1 LRAALADVVERHES
15 LRTVFAEDGHGP
27 HQIVLGPR
35 RDAPGLKVVPTTEEN
50 LRADLEAEA
59 AHPFDLARTP
69 PVHARLL
76 ALDER
81 THVLLLVVHHIAMDG
96 WSVRPLVRDLATA
109 YAARRRGAAPELPAP
124 RVQYADYTLWQHG
137 ELGSEDDPDS
147 AIAAQLAYWREV
159 LEGSPEELVLP
170 ADRPRPAVASHR
182 GDSVPILVPPRVH
195 RRVAQLAREHRATP
209 FMVVHAALAALLTRL
224 GAGTDVP
231 IGSPVAGR
239 TDDALDDLVGFFVNT
254 LVLRTDTSGDP
265 SFAELLERVRAV
277 DLGAYAHQDL
287 PFERLVEVLNP
298 ARSLARHPLFQVL
311 LAFNNGTVHAD
322 VPADRAS
329 DVLVR
334 PMTVE
339 TSAAKFDLSLSFN
352 EDRAA
357 DGSAAGIRGVLEYST
372 DLFDEDTAHRIVRY
386 FLRLLGAA
394 VERPHTPLT
403 GIPVLSERERNEL
416 LVRRNDTAR
425 APSRVPPLRRF
436 EEQAART
443 PHATALVDGE
453 ERIDYAGLDER
464 ANRLAALLSENGP
477 ARRGPVAVAL
487 RRGALLPAVLLAV
500 WKAGLHYLPLDP
512 GHPKD
517 RLADIL
523 ADCAPGCV
531 VTTADLAGDLPAGPA
546 PLLVL
551 DDPDTARRLAAL
563 PGTPPA
569 GAAHAREHPEEL
581 AYTIYTSGSTG
592 RPKGVMV
599 TRAGVANFL
608 ADMTER
614 LDMGPNDRLLAV
626 TTVSFDIAVL
636 ELLAPLLTGG
646 SVVLADGTAQRD
658 PAAVRSLCAR
668 EGVTVVQATPGW
680 WHAMAVDG
688 GLDITGLRVLVGG
701 EALPA
706 SLARALLEPGR
717 APSDGHL
724 LNLYGPTETTV
735 WSTAARITTE
745 ALDARGGS
753 VPTGTPIAN
762 TAAYVLDAALQP
774 VPDGVPGELYI
785 AGAGVARGY
794 LGRPGMTAERF
805 SACPF
810 GGPGERMYRTG
821 DLARWRSDGN
831 LEYLGRT
838 DDQVKVRGF
847 RIELGEVERALADAP
862 GVGRAA
868 AAVRPDPA
876 GSARLVGYVVPA
888 AGVGELDRGAVSAAV
903 AGVLPEYMVPSA
915 LVVLEGLPLT
925 ANGKLDRAALPV
937 PEFTVGRG
945 PGRAPRGPREEIL
958 CGLFAEVLGVPE
970 VGVDDDFFALGGHSL
985 LATGLVARV
994 RGTLGVELGVR
1005 EVFEAPTV
1013 AGLDAALSRAEG
1025 TGARLRPADPRPGR
1039 LPLSYA
1045 QQRLWFVQQLEG
1057 PSATY
1062 NIPLALRLTGPL
1074 DVAALRAALADVVE
1088 RHESLRT
1095 VFAEDGH
1102 GPHQIIL
1109 PTAGHPA
1116 PSVEPVRTDEGEL
1129 PRMLRE
1135 AADHAFRLDSE
1146 PPLRAHLFATAPD
1159 EHVLLLVM
1167 HHIATDAWSQRPLIT
1182 GLATAYAARHAGEA
1196 PAWRPLPVGYADY
1209 ALWQRARLGDEREAD
1224 SELAAQLAYWREVLE
1239 GSPEELVLPADRPRP
1254 AVASHRGDSV
1264 PILVPARV
1272 HRRVARLA
1280 REHRATPFMVV
1291 HAALAALLTRLGAGT
1306 DVPIGSPVAGRTDDA
1321 LDDLV
1326 GFFVNTLVLRTDTS
1340 GDPSFA
1346 ELLER
1351 VRSVD
1356 LGAYAH
1362 QDLPFERLVELRDPE
1377 RSLARHPL
1385 FQVALNFDTAETA
1398 GAREAAPGPD
1408 GLDGL
1413 TVSRERLGVTT
1424 SKFDLTFALTEAR
1437 TRDGRADGL
1446 RGVLEYSTDLFDRST
1461 AQRLVERFVRLL
1473 EAVAQAPGTTLGEID
1488 VLLPGERELL
1498 EGAWSEPDPE
1508 PETAGPVRSGA
1519 HFPELFEKQAAL
1531 TPHAPAVR
1539 DGDLEVTYAELNA
1552 RANRLARLLAARGA
1566 GPETTVAVLLPRGVE
1581 LITALVAVQKAG
1593 AAYVPMDT
1601 GLPTERIA
1609 HMLDDAGPA
1618 LVVTLAGTREA
1629 LPAGPVPVLC
1639 LDAPDTGTALAGLD
1653 AADRR
1658 VPAGERNPAYV
1669 VYTSGS
1675 TGTPKGVVI
1684 EQRSL
1689 AAFLVRSAA
1698 RYRGAAGTALL
1709 HGSPAFDLTVTTLFT
1724 PLIAGGRIVV
1734 ADLDAAEDDAP
1745 DRPDLLKVTP
1755 SHLAFLDGIAS
1766 WAAPTAD
1773 LVVGG
1778 EQLTAARLARLRR
1791 ARPGTRVYN
1800 DYGPTEATVSCA
1812 DFVLEPGAEPPADI
1826 VPIGRPLA
1834 GHRLFVLDA
1843 ALQPVPIGVPGELY
1857 IAGVGLARGYLGRP
1871 GMTAERFVACPFGE
1885 PGKPGERM
1893 YRTGDLARR
1902 RPDGNLEYLGRTD
1915 EQVKVRGFRI
1925 EPGEIEAALLE
1936 RPEVGRAAVVL
1947 REERLVAYVE
1957 VPPAAFDEAALRE
1970 RLVARLPRYMVPS
1983 AIVRLDGLP
1992 LAPGGKL
1999 DHKALPQP
2007 PAPAD
2012 KDPHGHRA
2020 PRDAWE
2026 RVLCEAFGEVLGVAR
2041 VGADDDF
2048 FMLGGDSIGSIQL
2061 VGRVRRVGGRITV
2074 RDVFERRT
2082 PAALAD
2088 RSRESAPASGVLGGR
2103 ADGPVPPTPV
2113 SSWLAER
2120 GGAVEGYNQSV
2131 LLRVPAESRETVPAG
2146 ALQALLD
2153 HHDALRM
2160 RAEPA
2165 AGHWRMEIG
2174 EAGGV
2179 DAAALLERVP
2189 AADVPQ
2195 EELDRLI
2202 RARCAAARERLAPGE
2217 GRMLRAVWFDRGAQ
2231 EPGYLALVAHH
2242 LVVDGVSWRI
2252 LTADLG
2258 EAWQAVAD
2266 GREPRLDRVGTPLRI
2281 WAQRLSE
2288 LAGDPRR
2295 IEQCAYWEEQS
2306 ARPWE
2311 AGRIDPAVDDRST
2324 EGALSLTLPAEAT
2337 RAVLGPV
2344 PAALGTEVTA
2354 VLLGAF
2360 AAAVRRWR
2368 PAEATDAVTVGL
2380 EGHGREEEIVPGA
2393 DLSRTVGWFTAAH
2406 PVRVPAAGPDDERA
2420 GVLRSVG
2427 EVLDRVPDAGLGYG
2441 MLRYLNPRTRERLA
2455 SRPAPRY
2462 GFNYLG
2468 RFGGSGGGRD
2478 GADET
2483 AETFDWSPVGS
2494 GVAGQPGGLPLAHE
2508 IEVNAVAAD
2517 GPGGPR
2523 LIATWS
2529 WAGRLHREEDVRELA
2544 ELWFRE
2550 LRELAS
2556 AEWTPATPRLPA
2568 SRPPAA
2574 AEPEAAGPLVELSDT
2589 ELDQLEAEWKAQ

>member
-1 LRAALADVVERHES
+1 
-15 LRTVFAEDGHGP
+15 
-27 HQIVLGPR
+27 
-35 RDAPGLKVVPTTEEN
+35 
-50 LRADLEAEA
+50 
-59 AHPFDLARTP
+59 
-69 PVHARLL
+69 
-76 ALDER
+76 
-81 THVLLLVVHHIAMDG
+81 
-96 WSVRPLVRDLATA
+96 
-109 YAARRRGAAPELPAP
+109 
-124 RVQYADYTLWQHG
+124 
-137 ELGSEDDPDS
+137 
-147 AIAAQLAYWREV
+147 
-159 LEGSPEELVLP
+159 
-170 ADRPRPAVASHR
+170 
-182 GDSVPILVPPRVH
+182 
-195 RRVAQLAREHRATP
+195 
-209 FMVVHAALAALLTRL
+209 
-224 GAGTDVP
+224 
-231 IGSPVAGR
+231 
-239 TDDALDDLVGFFVNT
+239 
-254 LVLRTDTSGDP
+254 
-265 SFAELLERVRAV
+265 
-277 DLGAYAHQDL
+277 
-287 PFERLVEVLNP
+287 
-298 ARSLARHPLFQVL
+298 
-311 LAFNNGTVHAD
+311 
-322 VPADRAS
+322 
-329 DVLVR
+329 
-334 PMTVE
+334 
-339 TSAAKFDLSLSFN
+339 
-352 EDRAA
+352 
-357 DGSAAGIRGVLEYST
+357 
-372 DLFDEDTAHRIVRY
+372 
-386 FLRLLGAA
+386 
-394 VERPHTPLT
+394 
-403 GIPVLSERERNEL
+403 
-416 LVRRNDTAR
+416 
-425 APSRVPPLRRF
+425 
-436 EEQAART
+436 
-443 PHATALVDGE
+443 
-453 ERIDYAGLDER
+453 
-464 ANRLAALLSENGP
+464 
-477 ARRGPVAVAL
+477 
-487 RRGALLPAVLLAV
+487 
-500 WKAGLHYLPLDP
+500 
-512 GHPKD
+512 
-517 RLADIL
+517 
-523 ADCAPGCV
+523 
-531 VTTADLAGDLPAGPA
+531 
-546 PLLVL
+546 
-551 DDPDTARRLAAL
+551 
-563 PGTPPA
+563 
-569 GAAHAREHPEEL
+569 
-581 AYTIYTSGSTG
+581 
-592 RPKGVMV
+592 
-599 TRAGVANFL
+599 
-608 ADMTER
+608 
-614 LDMGPNDRLLAV
+614 
-626 TTVSFDIAVL
+626 
-636 ELLAPLLTGG
+636 
-646 SVVLADGTAQRD
+646 
-658 PAAVRSLCAR
+658 
-668 EGVTVVQATPGW
+668 
-680 WHAMAVDG
+680 
-688 GLDITGLRVLVGG
+688 
-701 EALPA
+701 
-706 SLARALLEPGR
+706 
-717 APSDGHL
+717 
-724 LNLYGPTETTV
+724 
-735 WSTAARITTE
+735 
-745 ALDARGGS
+745 
-753 VPTGTPIAN
+753 
-762 TAAYVLDAALQP
+762 
-774 VPDGVPGELYI
+774 
-785 AGAGVARGY
+785 
-794 LGRPGMTAERF
+794 
-805 SACPF
+805 
-810 GGPGERMYRTG
+810 
-821 DLARWRSDGN
+821 
-831 LEYLGRT
+831 
-838 DDQVKVRGF
+838 
-847 RIELGEVERALADAP
+847 
-862 GVGRAA
+862 
-868 AAVRPDPA
+868 
-876 GSARLVGYVVPA
+876 
-888 AGVGELDRGAVSAAV
+888 
-903 AGVLPEYMVPSA
+903 
-915 LVVLEGLPLT
+915 
-925 ANGKLDRAALPV
+925 
-937 PEFTVGRG
+937 
-945 PGRAPRGPREEIL
+945 
-958 CGLFAEVLGVPE
+958 
-970 VGVDDDFFALGGHSL
+970 
-985 LATGLVARV
+985 
-994 RGTLGVELGVR
+994 
-1005 EVFEAPTV
+1005 
-1013 AGLDAALSRAEG
+1013 
-1025 TGARLRPADPRPGR
+1025 
-1039 LPLSYA
+1039 
-1045 QQRLWFVQQLEG
+1045 
-1057 PSATY
+1057 
-1062 NIPLALRLTGPL
+1062 
-1074 DVAALRAALADVVE
+1074 
-1088 RHESLRT
+1088 
-1095 VFAEDGH
+1095 
-1102 GPHQIIL
+1102 
-1109 PTAGHPA
+1109 
-1116 PSVEPVRTDEGEL
+1116 
-1129 PRMLRE
+1129 MLRE